1 MSAVVRAFL
10 AMGSNLGDRRGHLA
24 IAVAALEAHDGIDVV
39 AVSDLY
45 ETDPIGG
52 PEQDPFL
59 NLVLSVDT
67 VVESMDLLD
76 VCQSLEIAAR
86 RERLVHWGPRTLDV
100 DILLYGDAAIDTERL
115 VVPHPRMWERRFV
128 VEPLADVGPDIV
140 PPNWRIDLADQVVRN
155 VGSL

>member
-10 AMGSNLGDRRGHLA
+10 AMGSNLGDRWGHLA

-67 VVESMDLLD
+67 VVEPLDLLD

-100 DILLYGDAAIDTERL
+100 DVLLYGDASINTERL

-128 VEPLADVGPDIV
+128 VEPLADVAPDLV
-140 PPNWRIDLADQVVRN
+140 GPNWRVDLADQVVRN

>member
-10 AMGSNLGDRRGHLA
+10 AMGSNLGDRWGHLT

-67 VVESMDLLD
+67 VVEPLDLLD

-100 DILLYGDAAIDTERL
+100 DVLLYGDASINTERL

-128 VEPLADVGPDIV
+128 VEPLADVAPDLV
-140 PPNWRIDLADQVVRN
+140 GPNWRVDLADQVVRN